1 MSVCLFIEC
10 VHVPMGRWVMC
21 AAVCVCILCM
31 FAVLYLVFDQDPPLS
46 PFVGGSVGYVFGGV
60 IGGIVFISCIVGITV
75 LRICL
80 RVAATRRRSENVE
93 AARANPTSAG
103 IGRSVIVVQGVR
115 RVPPTNPDAPPP
127 YVPSADIPSSDPPPY
142 TTDPNNCP
150 QPTSAEDTPTP
161 QPLPPES
168 APPIPNDED
177 PPEYL
182 PPPGSNQDRQ
192 PLLVEEQ

>member
-1 MSVCLFIEC
+1 MSIHRVCAC
-10 VHVPMGRWVMC
+10 ANGKVGHVC
-21 AAVCVCILCM
+21 CCVCVCAYFACLLCSIWCLIKIFHVP
-31 FAVLYLVFDQDPPLS
+31 FA
-46 PFVGGSVGYVFGGV
+46 GGSVGYVFGGV

-80 RVAATRRRSENVE
+80 RVASIRRRSENVE

-103 IGRSVIVVQGVR
+103 IGRRVLIIQRVR

-127 YVPSADIPSSDPPPY
+127 YVPSADVQSSDPPPY

-168 APPIPNDED
+168 APPIPTDED

-182 PPPGSNQDRQ
+182 PPPGSNLERQ